1 MRAPRGDRERGA
13 AAVEFA
19 LVLPMLIVLV
29 FGIISFGFMYTN
41 WTALESGAREGA
53 RYMAIHSSTD
63 STAGAVAEERAKAAA
78 VLPCG
83 ADADGDGLGDAC
95 TAVPDP
101 IQCAAGVTDI
111 TYRMTAPVDLTIP
124 FVSSETIVLTAEAVM
139 RCGG

>member
-1 MRAPRGDRERGA
+1 MGALRRDRERGA

-19 LVLPMLIVLV
+19 LVLPMLVVLV

-53 RYMAIHSSTD
+53 RYMAIHSRTD
-63 STAGAVAEERAKAAA
+63 SSAADVAEQRAKAAA

-83 ADADGDGLGDAC
+83 ADGGAC
-95 TAVPDP
+95 TAASAPTR
-101 IQCAAGVTDI
+101 CEAGVKDI

-124 FVSSETIVLTAEAVM
+124 FVTSGPISLTAEAVM